1 VKRHPSMTMRHVWH
15 LWVEVRARWQ
25 ADRLA
30 VIAVGASILAAVL
43 FALPPIDTTD
53 GWRYI
58 TWPFFFEL
66 FRSDGCEVGST
77 CLTSLD
83 FGILIGGFT
92 LSLGFHSGVEPFTLW
107 LYSGWFSEWDGRLPY
122 IVALLVVCFI
132 TLLLR
137 ISSSAA
143 PRRTTRSS
151 ASRRKSQAIVQKGT
165 ADLKMPSLPR
175 VFKSRKTAA
184 GLFMAAFIAFGWP
197 SVSGV
202 QVSYTPNGSIS
213 SYTYAFFQEPLMI
226 PMLVLSTLGFIIL
239 YLANSE
245 KGKK

>member
-1 VKRHPSMTMRHVWH
+1 MSMRHVWH

-25 ADRLA
+25 VDRLA

-43 FALPPIDTTD
+43 FALPPIDTSD
-53 GWRYI
+53 GWQYV

-66 FRSDGCEVGST
+66 FESDGCELGLT

-83 FGILIGGFT
+83 LGILIGGLS
-92 LSLGFHSGVEPFTLW
+92 LSLGYQLSGIEPVRLW
-107 LYSGWFSEWDGRLPY
+107 LYQGWFSEWGGRLPY

-132 TLLLR
+132 ALLLR

-143 PRRTTRSS
+143 PQRTTKNS
-151 ASRRKSQAIVQKGT
+151 ASRRKSQAIVQKGS
-165 ADLKMPSLPR
+165 ADLELPSLPR

-184 GLFMAAFIAFGWP
+184 GLLMGAFIAFGWP

-226 PMLVLSTLGFIIL
+226 PMLVLSALGFIIL

-245 KGKK
+245 KGKR